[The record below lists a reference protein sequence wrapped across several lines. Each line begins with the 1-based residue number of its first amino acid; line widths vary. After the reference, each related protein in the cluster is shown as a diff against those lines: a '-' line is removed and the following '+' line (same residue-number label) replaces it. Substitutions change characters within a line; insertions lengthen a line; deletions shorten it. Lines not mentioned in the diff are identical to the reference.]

1 LDHALD
7 DIAVIGNDLEPA
19 ARALVPE
26 IGDVLAVLRG
36 EESVRYA
43 ALSGSGATCFA
54 LLEDWEQAESLA
66 EKLAADWPAWWVCE
80 TILGGA

>member
-1 LDHALD
+1 
-7 DIAVIGNDLEPA
+7 LEPA